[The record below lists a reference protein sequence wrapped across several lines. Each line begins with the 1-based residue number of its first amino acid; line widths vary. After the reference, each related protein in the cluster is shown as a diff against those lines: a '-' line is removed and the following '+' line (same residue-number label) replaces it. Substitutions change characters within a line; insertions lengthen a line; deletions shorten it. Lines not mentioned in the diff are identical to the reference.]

1 LRITFH
7 MLILCLST
15 VATLIQSCGPR
26 ILPESS
32 YIGEWRTAAGGFERK
47 GAVCARLTPPLVE
60 VWRVRA
66 GKGIEGSPV
75 PVGEIVIVATT
86 DGKVKAYRLE
96 DGESL
101 WNKSIKAGFFAAPVV
116 AGGRVFISSEYPDGR
131 LYCLDLERGDT
142 IWQATVG
149 PCRSGSTVEAGIVY
163 TINNAGEIFSHAAG
177 DGHFLWKKEVP
188 SLQDQSPI
196 VSGNSLF
203 VVCDRNTLRLTSTA
217 DGDSLDAIAFDY
229 DLSGSA
235 AMQKNRIMLG
245 SKAGIC
251 TVDVSGE
258 EKETALLEAAD
269 TYKLAVSEDII
280 LGTDG
285 SRKAFAID
293 SRSGEELWTR
303 STSGLLEA
311 SPAIAGDTGVIVS
324 LAGEIELLNLLTGE
338 LRWKDTLDV
347 SLSSE
352 PAVSG
357 DLLLLA
363 TERGEL
369 IAYSSRDDLPTG
381 RKVAR

>member
-1 LRITFH
+1 MRTPFH
-7 MLILCLST
+7 MLILGLFP
-15 VATLIQSCGPR
+15 VAILIQSCGPR

-32 YIGEWRTAAGGFERK
+32 YIGEWRTEGGGFERK
-47 GAVCARLTPPLVE
+47 GAVCARLAPPLEE

-86 DGKVKAYRLE
+86 DGNVKAYRLE

-101 WNKSIKAGFFAAPVV
+101 WEKRIKAGFFAAPVV

-149 PCRSGSTVEAGIVY
+149 PCRSGSTVEAGVVY

-177 DGHFLWKKEVP
+177 DGHLLWKRAIP
-188 SLQDQSPI
+188 SLQTQSPI

-203 VVCDRNTLRLTSTA
+203 VICDRNTLRLASTV
-217 DGDSLDAIAFDY
+217 DGDSLDVIAFDY

-235 AMQKNRIMLG
+235 AMLKDRIMLG
-245 SKAGIC
+245 SKAGIGM
-251 TVDVSGE
+251 VAVSEE
-258 EKETALLEAAD
+258 EKEIDLLEAAD
-269 TYKLAVSEDII
+269 TYRLAASEDII

-285 SRKAFAID
+285 RRKAFAID

-303 STSGLLEA
+303 STDGLLEA

-324 LAGEIELLNLLTGE
+324 LSGEIELLDLLTGE
-338 LRWKDTLDV
+338 LRWADTPDV
-347 SLSSE
+347 PLSSA
-352 PAVSG
+352 PVVSG

-369 IAYSSRDDLPTG
+369 IAYSSRDGLPTE